1 MNFDTLD
8 MARLRGLAGN
18 KWQRYGDEI
27 LPAWVADMDFLQA
40 APIRDYVAHAG
51 ATGDLGYPFAQGP
64 EPLPAIFAERAMQ
77 RYGWRVDT
85 ERVELII
92 DVVQGLYLGLDIYC
106 KPGESAIVP
115 TPVYPYFLTA
125 AEDNKRRAIANA
137 LVSDG
142 TRFVID
148 FDALEACID
157 DRTRVLMVC
166 NPHNPTG
173 RVFLRDELEALAQ
186 VALRHDLVV
195 IADEIFADVVYQG
208 HRYIPFASLG
218 PEIAARTV
226 TFHSATKAFNLGGIR
241 LAVAVFGS
249 EALHERFKAVPARLL
264 GGHNCLGINLT
275 RIAWQQCD
283 DWLAGVVPYLEAN
296 RDFVSEF
303 LARLE
308 RHLESLGLHLART
321 RVGDRYVVEH
331 MRAHG
336 YNLGGEQSGHIIL
349 ADHATTGD
357 GLLAA
362 LQALAV
368 LAEDEAPASTAA
380 RSFTPLPQTLESVAC
395 AGAEVLESSAVAGA
409 VRAAE
414 SLLAGNGRLLV
425 RMSGTEPKARVMA
438 EGEDAAV
445 VARVI
450 DDIAAALASDAD
462 RTHP

>member
-1 MNFDTLD
+1 MAVLTGGVARAVNFDTLD

-18 KWQRYGDEI
+18 KWRRYGDEI

-283 DWLAGVVPYLEAN
+283 DWLAGVVPYLEVN

-303 LARLE
+303 LARRMPAVGFIPPEATFFAWMDCRELNLPGAPYTYFLEHAKVALSDGAPFGEAGEGFVRLNFATPKKLLEKILE
-308 RHLESLGLHLART
+308 R
-321 RVGDRYVVEH
+321 
-331 MRAHG
+331 
-336 YNLGGEQSGHIIL
+336 L
-349 ADHATTGD
+349 ADAI
-357 GLLAA
+357 
-362 LQALAV
+362 
-368 LAEDEAPASTAA
+368 E
-380 RSFTPLPQTLESVAC
+380 
-395 AGAEVLESSAVAGA
+395 
-409 VRAAE
+409 
-414 SLLAGNGRLLV
+414 
-425 RMSGTEPKARVMA
+425 K
-438 EGEDAAV
+438 
-445 VARVI
+445 
-450 DDIAAALASDAD
+450 
-462 RTHP
+462 

>member
-1 MNFDTLD
+1 VNFDTLD

-18 KWQRYGDEI
+18 KWRRYGDEI

-296 RDFVSEF
+296 RDFITDF
-303 LARLE
+303 LARRMPAVETANGRYLFTGTFS
-308 RHLESLGLHLART
+308 RLARAGVAVCRSRT
-321 RVGDRYVVEH
+321 R
-331 MRAHG
+331 
-336 YNLGGEQSGHIIL
+336 
-349 ADHATTGD
+349 
-357 GLLAA
+357 
-362 LQALAV
+362 
-368 LAEDEAPASTAA
+368 
-380 RSFTPLPQTLESVAC
+380 PL
-395 AGAEVLESSAVAGA
+395 
-409 VRAAE
+409 
-414 SLLAGNGRLLV
+414 
-425 RMSGTEPKARVMA
+425 
-438 EGEDAAV
+438 
-445 VARVI
+445 
-450 DDIAAALASDAD
+450 
-462 RTHP
+462 

>member
-106 KPGESAIVP
+106 KPGEGAIVP

-296 RDFVSEF
+296 REFVSEF
-303 LARLE
+303 LARRMPAVGFIPPEATFFAWMDCRELNLPGGAYTYFLE
-308 RHLESLGLHLART
+308 HAKVALSDGAPFGETGQGFVRLNFATPRKLLEQIL
-321 RVGDRYVVEH
+321 
-331 MRAHG
+331 
-336 YNLGGEQSGHIIL
+336 EQL
-349 ADHATTGD
+349 
-357 GLLAA
+357 
-362 LQALAV
+362 
-368 LAEDEAPASTAA
+368 
-380 RSFTPLPQTLESVAC
+380 
-395 AGAEVLESSAVAGA
+395 AGAIE
-409 VRAAE
+409 
-414 SLLAGNGRLLV
+414 
-425 RMSGTEPKARVMA
+425 K
-438 EGEDAAV
+438 
-445 VARVI
+445 
-450 DDIAAALASDAD
+450 
-462 RTHP
+462 

>member
-1 MNFDTLD
+1 

-18 KWQRYGDEI
+18 KWRRYGDEI

-40 APIRDYVAHAG
+40 APIRDYVARAG

-106 KPGESAIVP
+106 EPGEGAIVP
-115 TPVYPYFLTA
+115 TPVYHYFLTA

-296 RDFVSEF
+296 RDFVTDF
-303 LARLE
+303 LARRMPAVGFIPPEATFFAWMDCRELNLPGGPYTYFLE
-308 RHLESLGLHLART
+308 HAKVALSDGAPFGEVGEGFVRLNFATPRKLLEQIL
-321 RVGDRYVVEH
+321 
-331 MRAHG
+331 
-336 YNLGGEQSGHIIL
+336 EQ
-349 ADHATTGD
+349 
-357 GLLAA
+357 
-362 LQALAV
+362 
-368 LAEDEAPASTAA
+368 LAEAIE
-380 RSFTPLPQTLESVAC
+380 
-395 AGAEVLESSAVAGA
+395 
-409 VRAAE
+409 
-414 SLLAGNGRLLV
+414 
-425 RMSGTEPKARVMA
+425 K
-438 EGEDAAV
+438 
-445 VARVI
+445 
-450 DDIAAALASDAD
+450 
-462 RTHP
+462 